1 MSRYLSVAVVLVAL
15 SPVAALSKPLSL
27 TFLAKPGDSVADRPA
42 VHLTAGDVLGAG
54 QTAAPTPAFAYSDGY
69 RVRAKV
75 HKIASL
81 TMLPLVGAQGLL
93 GASMYT
99 DPTPTKRGWHR
110 RLAWGIGGLFAV
122 NTVTGVTNLIEGRKD
137 PNGRAL
143 RIAHAILMLVSDAGF
158 LTAAVMRPDATQPDF
173 KGQKS
178 RHRAIA
184 LTSAGTATLGYLL
197 MHLGHK

>member
-1 MSRYLSVAVVLVAL
+1 MTRHLPAAL
-15 SPVAALSKPLSL
+15 LLLALTPAAVAAKPLSL
-27 TFLAKPGDSVADRPA
+27 TFLPKAGEAANDAPA
-42 VHLTAGDVLGAG
+42 PRLALAVTPDP
-54 QTAAPTPAFAYSDGY
+54 QTPAPAPAFEYSEGY

-93 GASMYT
+93 GTSIYN
-99 DPTPTKRGWHR
+99 DPTTTKKAWHR

-122 NTVTGVTNLIEGRKD
+122 NTVTGVTNLIESRKD
-137 PNGRAL
+137 PNGRTL
-143 RIAHAILMLVSDAGF
+143 RIAHAVLMLASDAGF

-178 RHRAIA
+178 THRAIA

-197 MHLGHK
+197 MLFGHK